1 MELTMVGHGLIKPFH
16 FLTLALT
23 RYRYK
28 ATISTL
34 WHLCKYF
41 KTPRHRRASL
51 INIMYQAHGVV
62 IDLPSMV
69 ICKLSPFLP
78 NTLFSCQRPIKT
90 PYPNVIF
97 PHSKAH
103 LELIFLCQVFPAS
116 APKWQKIRPSSA
128 F

>member
-1 MELTMVGHGLIKPFH
+1 MVGHGLIKPFH

-23 RYRYK
+23 RY
-28 ATISTL
+28 STKQQFQ
-34 WHLCKYF
+34 HCGTFVNTSK
-41 KTPRHRRASL
+41 HRAIEEPL

-78 NTLFSCQRPIKT
+78 NTLFSCQRPIKK